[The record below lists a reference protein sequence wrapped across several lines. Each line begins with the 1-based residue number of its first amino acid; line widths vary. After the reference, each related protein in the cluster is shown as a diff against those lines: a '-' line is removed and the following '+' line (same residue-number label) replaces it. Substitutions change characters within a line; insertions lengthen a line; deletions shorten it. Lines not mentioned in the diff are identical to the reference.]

1 MHDYHKAADFLKPA
15 FGNAAGTGKNRVTE
29 INVLAGEDSG
39 TSGENIPFCFACTP
53 FRFGSPKFHTVGGPG
68 QTGRG
73 IKTEGILAA

>member
-15 FGNAAGTGKNRVTE
+15 FGKYT
-29 INVLAGEDSG
+29 
-39 TSGENIPFCFACTP
+39 PFC
-53 FRFGSPKFHTVGGPG
+53 FGSPKIHTVGGPG